1 MPSKKLQVTSDK
13 SRVKTTKAVT
23 VGKTVA
29 TKKNTAGL
37 TVDVYDTRGKVV
49 EKMHLP
55 KDIFGVDVNQQ
66 LIAQAVRVYLANKRQ
81 GTVSTKTRGEVAG
94 STRKIYRQKGTGRA
108 RHGSIRAPIF
118 VHGGVAFGPKPRD
131 FSLSLTKPMKRNAL
145 FCVLSSK
152 YKDEK
157 TRFVAGLEKIAPK
170 TKEMVTVLH
179 NLKLDKKEKNLLIVT
194 SEYLQNVYKAA
205 RNIKGV
211 KLEEAYKLNAYAV
224 LNSDTVLFM
233 EASLD
238 VLQRTFRKKE

>member
-1 MPSKKLQVTSDK
+1 MPRKKLDK
-13 SRVKTTKAVT
+13 GLVAKVFDTKGALKKTI
-23 VGKTVA
+23 
-29 TKKNTAGL
+29 
-37 TVDVYDTRGKVV
+37 D
-49 EKMHLP
+49 LP
-55 KDIFGVDVNQQ
+55 KEIFGVQENNI
-66 LIAQAVRVYLANKRQ
+66 LLAQAVRVYLANQRQ

>member
-1 MPSKKLQVTSDK
+1 
-13 SRVKTTKAVT
+13 
-23 VGKTVA
+23 
-29 TKKNTAGL
+29 
-37 TVDVYDTRGKVV
+37 
-49 EKMHLP
+49 
-55 KDIFGVDVNQQ
+55 
-66 LIAQAVRVYLANKRQ
+66 
-81 GTVSTKTRGEVAG
+81 
-94 STRKIYRQKGTGRA
+94 
-108 RHGSIRAPIF
+108 
-118 VHGGVAFGPKPRD
+118 
-131 FSLSLTKPMKRNAL
+131 MKRNAL

-152 YKDEK
+152 HKDEK